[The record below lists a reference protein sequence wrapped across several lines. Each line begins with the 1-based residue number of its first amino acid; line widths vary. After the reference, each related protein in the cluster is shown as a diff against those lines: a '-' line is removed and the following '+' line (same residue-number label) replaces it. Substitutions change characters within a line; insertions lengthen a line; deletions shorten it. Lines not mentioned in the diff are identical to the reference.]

1 MGRSLVKWLLWGL
14 IVLVHLHGHRGCFEE
29 ERMSLLEIK
38 EEFVRSTPNAT
49 IRYYLPTSPARVYIL
64 PSWVDDYKSECCEWE
79 RVTCNST
86 TGHVTHLSLHNIW
99 EFDIELEESN
109 YYFSF
114 KDMVWFL
121 NVSLFESLKE
131 LRSLDLSFN
140 GIGGWIEHKGSE
152 SLLRLNKLES
162 LDLDANVFNQS
173 IIQSL
178 RLLTSLKNLNL
189 SSNALEG
196 SLPTKELSVF
206 EDLEI
211 LDLSN
216 NWLNGSETVQ
226 GSVSLLRLK
235 KLERLDLG
243 SNGFKR
249 SIIQSLRLLKS
260 LKTLSLQSNRLEG
273 SFPTEDFKNLSKL
286 SKLKHLDLGGNH
298 FDKGILRSLGALS
311 ALTSLKLDYTQM
323 EGPLYD
329 QDFASLRSLEVL
341 NLGGNNFNGSLPKYL
356 ANLRSLEVLNLGV
369 NNFNGS
375 FPKCLCG
382 LKKLE
387 ELDLSWNSFEG
398 TLPSC
403 LYNLTS
409 LQQLD
414 LKQNQFRGSTGICG
428 LKKLEELDL
437 SGNSFEGTLPS
448 CLCNLTSLQQ
458 LDLKGN
464 QFRGNIS
471 SLIAGL
477 TSLKYID
484 LNHNLF
490 EGLSFGSFANHSKL
504 ELFQFECLDNEKFD
518 IETENSDWVPLFQLE
533 SLVISNCSL
542 NKLSH
547 QLPTF
552 LFHQHSLRKLDLSHN
567 GLKGPFPDWLFR
579 NNTRLKS
586 AFLNHNSFTGH
597 FHLPLCLN
605 STYVIDM
612 SNNQLNGK
620 LQRNIGEILP
630 NIRNLLLSNN
640 SFTGSLPSSFGNMSL
655 LGTLDVSLNNFSGE
669 VPKDLFVGCSR
680 LWTLVLSNNYFDG
693 HLDWVHLFNLSEL
706 HILNINHNQFS
717 GAMPNEL
724 PNSVAISILD
734 VSNNKMS
741 GRIPTWICNLTDV
754 DGILMQNNNFEG
766 QIPCETI
773 TSEFLDLSH
782 NLLDGSL
789 PLWSSTRLKHLHL
802 EENNFSGSIPEP
814 FLNMSELWTL
824 DLSDNKLSGSIP
836 SAISK
841 TSNLKILL
849 LGGNH
854 LSGNISTQLCQLT
867 NITLMDLSRNLF
879 SGTIP
884 HCFGHTLSFGIFEIY
899 WGTEFVT
906 PITPFDGT
914 HDLVYNLEVEINF
927 VTKYRL
933 SSYKDHILTYMS
945 GLDLS
950 CNNLTGEIP
959 LELGQLQRIHAL
971 NLSHNQLTG
980 SIPKSFSDLTNVES
994 LDLSHNRLSGE
1005 IPPQLIELTFLE
1017 VFSVAYNNLSGRTP
1031 DMKAQF
1037 GTFDASSYDGNPFLC
1052 GLPLE
1057 KNCTKIYDSPTP
1069 MHSSDV
1075 SDEKW
1080 YKVDQTVFFTSFSVT
1095 YIMFCLGVI
1104 TVLYINTHWRL
1115 WCYNLVEDCM
1125 YSCYFSIAISLR
1137 KLSAYLYN

>member
-29 ERMSLLEIK
+29 ERMGLLEIK
-38 EEFVRSTPNAT
+38 EEFARSTPNAT
-49 IRYYLPTSPARVYIL
+49 IRDYLSPSRRVYIL

-79 RVTCNST
+79 RVTCDST

-99 EFDIELEESN
+99 EFDTEGLY
-109 YYFSF
+109 YYFIDTSEL

-131 LRSLDLSFN
+131 LRSLNLSFN
-140 GIGGWIEHKGSE
+140 GIGGWIEHKVSE

-162 LDLDANVFNQS
+162 LDLDSNIFNQS

-178 RLLTSLKNLNL
+178 RLLTSLKSLNL
-189 SSNALEG
+189 SYNALEG

-216 NWLNGSETVQ
+216 NRLNGSETVQ
-226 GSVSLLRLK
+226 GSISLLRLK

-260 LKTLSLQSNRLEG
+260 LKTLSLRYNNLEG
-273 SFPTEDFKNLSKL
+273 SFPIEELSVFEDLEKLDLSNNELNGSLTIQDFKNLSKL
-286 SKLKHLDLGGNH
+286 SKLKHLDLRGNH
-298 FDKGILRSLGALS
+298 FDEGILRSLGALS
-311 ALTSLKLDYTQM
+311 ALTSLKLDNNEM

-329 QDFASLRSLEVL
+329 QGNASLRSLEVL
-341 NLGGNNFNGSLPKYL
+341 NLGGNNFNGSLPK
-356 ANLRSLEVLNLGV
+356 
-369 NNFNGS
+369 
-375 FPKCLCG
+375 CLCG
-382 LKKLE
+382 LKRLE
-387 ELDLSWNSFEG
+387 ELDLSENSFEG

-414 LKQNQFRGSTGICG
+414 LY
-428 LKKLEELDL
+428 
-437 SGNSFEGTLPS
+437 
-448 CLCNLTSLQQ
+448 
-458 LDLKGN
+458 GN

-471 SLIAGL
+471 SWIVDL

-484 LNHNLF
+484 LNYNLF
-490 EGLSFGSFANHSKL
+490 EGLSFSLFANHSKL
-504 ELFQFECLDNEKFD
+504 ESFQFSCYNEKVD

-552 LFHQHSLRKLDLSHN
+552 LFHQHSLRELDLSHN

-579 NNTRLKS
+579 NNTRLES
-586 AFLNHNSFTGH
+586 AILDHNSFTGH

-605 STYVIDM
+605 STYVIDV

-630 NIRNLLLSNN
+630 NIQYLQLFNN

-655 LGTLDVSLNNFSGE
+655 LDTLDVSLNNFSGE
-669 VPKDLFVGCSR
+669 VPKDLFVGCSS
-680 LWTLVLSNNYFDG
+680 LSILVLSNNYFDG
-693 HLDWVHLFNLSEL
+693 HLDWVPLFNLSGL
-706 HILNINHNQFS
+706 YILNINHNQFS
-717 GAMPNEL
+717 GAIPNEL
-724 PNSVAISILD
+724 PNFVDFSILD

-741 GRIPTWICNLTDV
+741 GRIPTWICNSTYYG
-754 DGILMQNNNFEG
+754 GILMQNNNFEG

-824 DLSDNKLSGSIP
+824 DISDNKLSGSIP

-841 TSNLKILL
+841 TSNLRILL

-879 SGTIP
+879 FGTIP
-884 HCFGHTLSFGIFEIY
+884 HCFGHTLSFGIFEARYSQRAFGIFFNGSRDPAPY
-899 WGTEFVT
+899 VA
-906 PITPFDGT
+906 
-914 HDLVYNLEVEINF
+914 VEINF

-933 SSYKDHILTYMS
+933 SSYKGDILMYMS

-1057 KNCTKIYDSPTP
+1057 KNCTGRDDSPTP

-1075 SDEKW
+1075 SDERW

-1115 WCYNLVEDCM
+1115 WYYNLAEDCM

>member
-1 MGRSLVKWLLWGL
+1 MGRSLVKCLLWGL

-29 ERMSLLEIK
+29 ERMGLLEIK
-38 EEFVRSTPNAT
+38 EEFARSTPNAT
-49 IRYYLPTSPARVYIL
+49 IRDHLPPSLARAYIL

-86 TGHVTHLSLHNIW
+86 TGHVTHLSLQNIW
-99 EFDIELEESN
+99 EFDTEGPY
-109 YYFSF
+109 YYFLYTSDF

-131 LRSLDLSFN
+131 LRSLDLSYN
-140 GIGGWIEHKGSE
+140 AIGGWIEHKGSE

-162 LDLDANVFNQS
+162 LDLDANNFNRS

-178 RLLTSLKNLNL
+178 RLLTSLKSLNL
-189 SSNALEG
+189 SKNALEG

-206 EDLEI
+206 EDLEM
-211 LDLSN
+211 LDLSSN
-216 NWLNGSETVQ
+216 EFNGSLTVQ
-226 GSVSLLRLK
+226 
-235 KLERLDLG
+235 
-243 SNGFKR
+243 
-249 SIIQSLRLLKS
+249 
-260 LKTLSLQSNRLEG
+260 
-273 SFPTEDFKNLSKL
+273 DFKILSKL

-311 ALTSLKLDYTQM
+311 ALTSLKLDYNQM

-329 QDFASLRSLEVL
+329 QDLANLRSLEVLNLGDNNFNGSLPKYLANLRSLEVL

-356 ANLRSLEVLNLGV
+356 ANLRSLEVLNLGG

-375 FPKCLCG
+375 LPKCLCG

-387 ELDLSWNSFEG
+387 ELDLRGNSFEG

-414 LKQNQFRGSTGICG
+414 LN
-428 LKKLEELDL
+428 
-437 SGNSFEGTLPS
+437 
-448 CLCNLTSLQQ
+448 
-458 LDLKGN
+458 GN

-471 SLIAGL
+471 SLIVDL
-477 TSLKYID
+477 TSLKYVD
-484 LNHNLF
+484 LSYNLF
-490 EGLSFGSFANHSKL
+490 EGLSFSLFANHSKL
-504 ELFQFECLDNEKFD
+504 ESFQFRCDNEKVE
-518 IETENSDWVPLFQLE
+518 IEIENSDWVPLFNLE

-597 FHLPLCLN
+597 FHLSQCLN
-605 STYVIDM
+605 STYAIDV

-630 NIRNLLLSNN
+630 NIQYLQLFNN
-640 SFTGSLPSSFGNMSL
+640 SFTGYLPSSFGNMSL
-655 LGTLDVSLNNFSGE
+655 LDTLDVSLNNFSGE

-680 LWTLVLSNNYFDG
+680 LLILVLSNNYFDG
-693 HLDWVHLFNLSEL
+693 HLDWVPLSNLTWLS
-706 HILNINHNQFS
+706 ILKINHNQFS

-724 PNSVAISILD
+724 PNFVNIAILD

-741 GRIPTWICNLTDV
+741 GRIPTWICNLTSFG
-754 DGILMQNNNFEG
+754 GILMQNNNFEG

-782 NLLDGSL
+782 NLLHGSL

-802 EENNFSGSIPEP
+802 EENSFSGSIPEA
-814 FLNMSELWTL
+814 FLNMSELRTL
-824 DLSDNKLSGSIP
+824 DISDNKLSGSIP

-841 TSNLKILL
+841 TSNLRILL

-879 SGTIP
+879 FGTIP
-884 HCFGHTLSFGIFEIY
+884 HCFGHTLSFGTFEARY
-899 WGTEFVT
+899 LQWASGFGTS
-906 PITPFDGT
+906 FDGT
-914 HDLVYNLEVEINF
+914 GDLFYYLDVEINF

-933 SSYKDHILTYMS
+933 SSYKDDILTYMS

-959 LELGQLQRIHAL
+959 LELGQLQGIHAL

-980 SIPKSFSDLTNVES
+980 SIPKSFSGLTKVES

-1005 IPPQLIELTFLE
+1005 IPPKLIELTFLE

-1057 KNCTKIYDSPTP
+1057 KNCTKRYDSPTP

-1104 TVLYINTHWRL
+1104 TILYINTHWQL

-1125 YSCYFSIAISLR
+1125 YSCYFSIAITLR

>member
-1 MGRSLVKWLLWGL
+1 MRPIAFAKAWLLL
-14 IVLVHLHGHRGCFEE
+14 ML
-29 ERMSLLEIK
+29 SS
-38 EEFVRSTPNAT
+38 STKT
-49 IRYYLPTSPARVYIL
+49 
-64 PSWVDDYKSECCEWE
+64 
-79 RVTCNST
+79 
-86 TGHVTHLSLHNIW
+86 
-99 EFDIELEESN
+99 
-109 YYFSF
+109 
-114 KDMVWFL
+114 
-121 NVSLFESLKE
+121 
-131 LRSLDLSFN
+131 SLDTQN
-140 GIGGWIEHKGSE
+140 ECGS
-152 SLLRLNKLES
+152 
-162 LDLDANVFNQS
+162 
-173 IIQSL
+173 I
-178 RLLTSLKNLNL
+178 
-189 SSNALEG
+189 
-196 SLPTKELSVF
+196 
-206 EDLEI
+206 
-211 LDLSN
+211 
-216 NWLNGSETVQ
+216 
-226 GSVSLLRLK
+226 SLLRLK

-243 SNGFKR
+243 FNMFNR

-260 LKTLSLQSNRLEG
+260 LKTLSLSINHIEG
-273 SFPTEDFKNLSKL
+273 SFPAKELSVFEDLEM
-286 SKLKHLDLGGNH
+286 LDLSNNELNG
-298 FDKGILRSLGALS
+298 SL
-311 ALTSLKLDYTQM
+311 TI
-323 EGPLYD
+323 

-341 NLGGNNFNGSLPKYL
+341 NLGGNNFNGSL
-356 ANLRSLEVLNLGV
+356 
-369 NNFNGS
+369 
-375 FPKCLCG
+375 PKCLCG

-414 LKQNQFRGSTGICG
+414 LN
-428 LKKLEELDL
+428 
-437 SGNSFEGTLPS
+437 
-448 CLCNLTSLQQ
+448 
-458 LDLKGN
+458 GN

-471 SLIAGL
+471 SLIVDL

-484 LNHNLF
+484 LSYNLF
-490 EGLSFGSFANHSKL
+490 EGLSFSLFANLSKL
-504 ELFQFECLDNEKFD
+504 ESFQFRCDNKKVE
-518 IETENSDWVPLFQLE
+518 IEMENSNWVPLFKLE

-547 QLPTF
+547 QLMTF

-586 AFLNHNSFTGH
+586 ATLNHNSFTGH
-597 FHLPLCLN
+597 FHLSLCLN
-605 STYVIDM
+605 STYLIDV

-620 LQRNIGEILP
+620 LQQNIGEILP
-630 NIRNLLLSNN
+630 NIRYLKLSNN

-655 LGTLDVSLNNFSGE
+655 LDTLDVSLNNFSRE
-669 VPKDLFVGCSR
+669 VPKDLFVGCSM
-680 LWTLVLSNNYFDG
+680 LWILVLSNNYFDG
-693 HLDWVHLFNLSEL
+693 HLDWVPISNLTRLF
-706 HILNINHNQFS
+706 IFKINHNQFS

-724 PNSVAISILD
+724 PNVVNSAILSILD

-741 GRIPTWICNLTDV
+741 GRIPTWICNLTDFS
-754 DGILMQNNNFEG
+754 GILMQNNNFEG
-766 QIPCETI
+766 QIPCET
-773 TSEFLDLSH
+773 TTFELLDLSH

-789 PLWSSTRLKHLHL
+789 PLWSSTQLKHLHL

-814 FLNMSELWTL
+814 FFNMSELRTL
-824 DLSDNKLSGSIP
+824 DISDNKLSGSIP

-841 TSNLKILL
+841 ASNLRILL
-849 LGGNH
+849 LGGNQ
-854 LSGNISTQLCQLT
+854 LSGNISTQLCQLA

-879 SGTIP
+879 FGTIP
-884 HCFGHTLSFGIFEIY
+884 RCFGHTLSSDIFDAQY
-899 WGTEFVT
+899 WASSFSSS
-906 PITPFDGT
+906 FDDT
-914 HDLVYNLEVEINF
+914 SDSVYYLDVEINF
-927 VTKYRL
+927 VTKYRP
-933 SSYKDHILTYMS
+933 SSYKDDILTYMS

-1057 KNCTKIYDSPTP
+1057 KNCTRRDDSLTP
-1069 MHSSDV
+1069 MHSSEV

-1080 YKVDQTVFFTSFSVT
+1080 YKVDQTVFFTSFLVT
-1095 YIMFCLGVI
+1095 YIMFCVGVI
-1104 TVLYINTHWRL
+1104 TVLYINTQWRL
-1115 WCYNLVEDCM
+1115 RCYNLVEDCM
-1125 YSCYFSIAISLR
+1125 YSCYFSISITLR

>member
-1 MGRSLVKWLLWGL
+1 MGRSLVKCLLWGL
-14 IVLVHLHGHRGCFEE
+14 IVLVHLQGHRGCFEE
-29 ERMSLLEIK
+29 ERMGLLEIK
-38 EEFVRSTPNAT
+38 EEFVRSTPNET
-49 IRYYLPTSPARVYIL
+49 FQESIKYYLSSGVYPLSGGHIL
-64 PSWVDDYKSECCEWE
+64 PSWVDDHKSECCEWE

-99 EFDIELEESN
+99 EFDIESDI
-109 YYFSF
+109 YFNSPFYF

-121 NVSLFESLKE
+121 NVSLFESFKE
-131 LRSLDLSFN
+131 LRSLDLSYN

-152 SLLRLNKLES
+152 SLLRLIKLES
-162 LDLDANVFNQS
+162 LDLDCNIFNRS
-173 IIQSL
+173 IIHSL
-178 RLLTSLKNLNL
+178 RLLTSLKSLNL
-189 SSNALEG
+189 SYNELEG
-196 SLPTKELSVF
+196 SLPTK
-206 EDLEI
+206 
-211 LDLSN
+211 
-216 NWLNGSETVQ
+216 GSI
-226 GSVSLLRLK
+226 SLLRLK
-235 KLERLDLG
+235 KLGRLDLG
-243 SNGFKR
+243 FNMFNR

-260 LKTLSLQSNRLEG
+260 LKTLSLSDNRLEG
-273 SFPTEDFKNLSKL
+273 SFPAKELSVFEDLEMLDLSKNELNGSPTIQDFRCL
-286 SKLKHLDLGGNH
+286 SKLKHLDLGDNH
-298 FDKGILRSLGALS
+298 FKREILRSLGTLS
-311 ALTSLKLDYTQM
+311 ALTSLKLDFNHM

-341 NLGGNNFNGSLPKYL
+341 NLHGNNFNGSL
-356 ANLRSLEVLNLGV
+356 
-369 NNFNGS
+369 
-375 FPKCLCG
+375 PKCLCG

-387 ELDLSWNSFEG
+387 ELDLCWNSFEG

-414 LKQNQFRGSTGICG
+414 LN
-428 LKKLEELDL
+428 
-437 SGNSFEGTLPS
+437 
-448 CLCNLTSLQQ
+448 
-458 LDLKGN
+458 GN

-471 SLIAGL
+471 SLIVDL

-484 LNHNLF
+484 LSYNLF
-490 EGLSFGSFANHSKL
+490 EGLSFSLFANHSKL
-504 ELFQFECLDNEKFD
+504 ESFQFRCDNKKAE
-518 IETENSDWVPLFQLE
+518 IEMENSNWVPLFKLE

-542 NKLSH
+542 NKQSH
-547 QLPTF
+547 QLMTF
-552 LFHQHSLRKLDLSHN
+552 LFHQHSLRILDLSHN

-586 AFLNHNSFTGH
+586 AILNHNSFTGH
-597 FHLPLCLN
+597 FHLSLCLN
-605 STYVIDM
+605 STYVIDV

-620 LQRNIGEILP
+620 LQQNIGEILP
-630 NIRNLLLSNN
+630 NIRYLQLSDN

-655 LGTLDVSLNNFSGE
+655 LDTLDVSLNNFSGE
-669 VPKDLFVGCSR
+669 VPKDLFVGCSM
-680 LWTLVLSNNYFDG
+680 LSNLVLSNNYFEG
-693 HLDWVHLFNLSEL
+693 HLDWVPVFNLTEL
-706 HILNINHNQFS
+706 FIFKINHNQFS

-724 PNSVAISILD
+724 PNFVDITFSSFLD

-741 GRIPTWICNLTDV
+741 GRIPTWICNLTDFG
-754 DGILMQNNNFEG
+754 GILMQNNNFEG

-773 TSEFLDLSH
+773 SFELLDLSH

-789 PLWSSTRLKHLHL
+789 PLWSSTRLRHLHL

-814 FLNMSELWTL
+814 FLNMSELRTL
-824 DLSDNKLSGSIP
+824 DISDNKLSGSIP

-841 TSNLKILL
+841 ASNLGILL
-849 LGGNH
+849 LGGNQ

-879 SGTIP
+879 FGTIP
-884 HCFGHTLSFGIFEIY
+884 RCLGHTLSFGIFEAQYEATAFIISFGDTGSSLY
-899 WGTEFVT
+899 YL
-906 PITPFDGT
+906 D
-914 HDLVYNLEVEINF
+914 VEISF

-933 SSYKDHILTYMS
+933 SSYKNDILTYMS

-959 LELGQLQRIHAL
+959 LELGQLQGILAL

-980 SIPKSFSDLTNVES
+980 SIPKSFSNLTEVES

-1031 DMKAQF
+1031 DRKAQF

-1057 KNCTKIYDSPTP
+1057 KNCTRRDDSPTP

-1080 YKVDQTVFFTSFSVT
+1080 YKVDQMVFFTSFSVT
-1095 YIMFCLGVI
+1095 YIIFCLGVI
-1104 TVLYINTHWRL
+1104 AVLYINTHWRL
-1115 WCYNLVEDCM
+1115 RCYNLVEDCM
-1125 YSCYFSIAISLR
+1125 YSCYFSVVITLR
-1137 KLSAYLYN
+1137 KLSVCLYN

>member
-1 MGRSLVKWLLWGL
+1 MGQSLVKCLLWGL

-29 ERMSLLEIK
+29 ERMGLLEIK

-49 IRYYLPTSPARVYIL
+49 IQESSIYFLRSGVCHLSGGHIL
-64 PSWVDDYKSECCEWE
+64 PSWVYDHKSECCEWE

-99 EFDIELEESN
+99 EFDIEPGF
-109 YYFSF
+109 YFYSPFDF
-114 KDMVWFL
+114 KHMVWFL
-121 NVSLFESLKE
+121 DVSLFESFKE
-131 LRSLDLSFN
+131 LRSLDLSLN
-140 GIGGWIEHKGSE
+140 AIGGWIEHKGSE

-162 LDLDANVFNQS
+162 LDLDCNIFNWS
-173 IIQSL
+173 IIHSL
-178 RLLTSLKNLNL
+178 RLLTSLKSLNL
-189 SSNALEG
+189 SYNALEG
-196 SLPTKELSVF
+196 SLTTK
-206 EDLEI
+206 
-211 LDLSN
+211 
-216 NWLNGSETVQ
+216 G
-226 GSVSLLRLK
+226 
-235 KLERLDLG
+235 
-243 SNGFKR
+243 
-249 SIIQSLRLLKS
+249 
-260 LKTLSLQSNRLEG
+260 
-273 SFPTEDFKNLSKL
+273 
-286 SKLKHLDLGGNH
+286 
-298 FDKGILRSLGALS
+298 
-311 ALTSLKLDYTQM
+311 
-323 EGPLYD
+323 
-329 QDFASLRSLEVL
+329 
-341 NLGGNNFNGSLPKYL
+341 
-356 ANLRSLEVLNLGV
+356 
-369 NNFNGS
+369 
-375 FPKCLCG
+375 LCG

-387 ELDLSWNSFEG
+387 ELDLSQNSFEG

-414 LKQNQFRGSTGICG
+414 LN
-428 LKKLEELDL
+428 
-437 SGNSFEGTLPS
+437 
-448 CLCNLTSLQQ
+448 
-458 LDLKGN
+458 GN

-471 SLIAGL
+471 SLIVDL

-484 LNHNLF
+484 LSYNLF
-490 EGLSFGSFANHSKL
+490 EGLSFSLFANLSKL
-504 ELFQFECLDNEKFD
+504 ESFQFRCDNKKVE
-518 IETENSDWVPLFQLE
+518 IEMENSNWVPLFKLE

-547 QLPTF
+547 QLMTF

-586 AFLNHNSFTGH
+586 ATLNHNSFTGH
-597 FHLPLCLN
+597 FHLSLCLN
-605 STYVIDM
+605 STYVIDV

-620 LQRNIGEILP
+620 LQQNIGEILP
-630 NIRNLLLSNN
+630 NIRYLKLSDN

-655 LGTLDVSLNNFSGE
+655 LDTLDVSLNNFSGE
-669 VPKDLFVGCSR
+669 VPKDLFVGCSM
-680 LWTLVLSNNYFDG
+680 LWILVLSNNYFDG
-693 HLDWVHLFNLSEL
+693 HLDWVPISNLTRLF
-706 HILNINHNQFS
+706 IFKINHNQFS
-717 GAMPNEL
+717 GAMPNKL
-724 PNSVAISILD
+724 PNFVKIVLLAILD

-741 GRIPTWICNLTDV
+741 GRIPTWICNLTNIG
-754 DGILMQNNNFEG
+754 GILMQNNNFEG
-766 QIPCETI
+766 QIPCET
-773 TSEFLDLSH
+773 TTYEFLDLSH

-789 PLWSSTRLKHLHL
+789 PLWSSTQLKHLHL

-814 FLNMSELWTL
+814 FLNMSELRTL
-824 DLSDNKLSGSIP
+824 DISDNKLSGSIP

-841 TSNLKILL
+841 ASNLRILL
-849 LGGNH
+849 LGGNQ

-879 SGTIP
+879 FGTIP
-884 HCFGHTLSFGIFEIY
+884 CCFGHTLSFGIFEAQNWARGI
-899 WGTEFVT
+899 GSFVDDAGDSA
-906 PITPFDGT
+906 FYYLD
-914 HDLVYNLEVEINF
+914 VEINF

-933 SSYKDHILTYMS
+933 SSYKDDILTYMS

-1057 KNCTKIYDSPTP
+1057 KNCTRRDDSPTP

-1080 YKVDQTVFFTSFSVT
+1080 YKVDQTVFFTSFLVT
-1095 YIMFCLGVI
+1095 YIMFCVGVASSI
-1104 TVLYINTHWRL
+1104 SRNFYCNEFYI
-1115 WCYNLVEDCM
+1115 YVDE
-1125 YSCYFSIAISLR
+1125 
-1137 KLSAYLYN
+1137 

>member
-29 ERMSLLEIK
+29 ERMGLLEIK
-38 EEFVRSTPNAT
+38 EEFVRSTPNET
-49 IRYYLPTSPARVYIL
+49 IQESIKYLIPSGVYPLFGGHIL
-64 PSWVDDYKSECCEWE
+64 PSWVDDHKSECCEWE

-99 EFDIELEESN
+99 EFDVYF
-109 YYFSF
+109 YYPFDF
-114 KDMVWFL
+114 EDMVWFL
-121 NVSLFESLKE
+121 NVSLFESFKE

-140 GIGGWIEHKGSE
+140 AIGGWIEHKGSE
-152 SLLRLNKLES
+152 SLLRLNRLES
-162 LDLDANVFNQS
+162 LDLDCNIFNRS
-173 IIQSL
+173 IIHSL
-178 RLLTSLKNLNL
+178 RLLTSLKSLNL
-189 SSNALEG
+189 SYNALEG

-211 LDLSN
+211 LDLRN
-216 NWLNGSETVQ
+216 NWLNGSETIQ
-226 GSVSLLRLK
+226 GSISLLRLK
-235 KLERLDLG
+235 KLGRLDLG
-243 SNGFKR
+243 SNRFNR

-260 LKTLSLQSNRLEG
+260 LKTLSLSDNYWEG
-273 SFPTEDFKNLSKL
+273 SFPAKELSVFEDLEMLDLSNNKLNGSLTIQDFKCL
-286 SKLKHLDLGGNH
+286 SKLKHLDLGGNY
-298 FDKGILRSLGALS
+298 FKREILRSLGTLS
-311 ALTSLKLDYTQM
+311 ALTSLKLDFNQM

-329 QDFASLRSLEVL
+329 QD
-341 NLGGNNFNGSLPKYL
+341 L
-356 ANLRSLEVLNLGV
+356 ANLRSLEVLNLAG
-369 NNFNGS
+369 NYFNGS
-375 FPKCLCG
+375 LPKCLCG

-387 ELDLSWNSFEG
+387 ELDLGWNSFEG

-414 LKQNQFRGSTGICG
+414 LN
-428 LKKLEELDL
+428 
-437 SGNSFEGTLPS
+437 
-448 CLCNLTSLQQ
+448 
-458 LDLKGN
+458 GN

-471 SLIAGL
+471 SLIVDL

-484 LNHNLF
+484 LSYNLF
-490 EGLSFGSFANHSKL
+490 EGLSFSLFANHSKL
-504 ELFQFECLDNEKFD
+504 ESFQFRCDNKKVE
-518 IETENSDWVPLFQLE
+518 IEMENSDWVPLFKLE

-542 NKLSH
+542 NKQSH
-547 QLPTF
+547 QLMTF
-552 LFHQHSLRKLDLSHN
+552 LSHQHSLRKLDLSHN

-579 NNTRLKS
+579 NNTRIKS
-586 AFLNHNSFTGH
+586 ATLNHNSFTGH
-597 FHLPLCLN
+597 FHLSLCLN
-605 STYVIDM
+605 STYVIDV

-620 LQRNIGEILP
+620 LQQNIGEILP
-630 NIRNLLLSNN
+630 NIRYLQLSDN

-655 LGTLDVSLNNFSGE
+655 LDTLDVSLNNFSGE
-669 VPKDLFVGCSR
+669 VPKDLFVGCSM
-680 LWTLVLSNNYFDG
+680 LSILVLSNNYFDG
-693 HLDWVHLFNLSEL
+693 HLDWVPISNLTRL
-706 HILNINHNQFS
+706 YIFKINHNQFS

-724 PNSVAISILD
+724 PNFVNIARLFILD

-741 GRIPTWICNLTDV
+741 GRIPTWICNLTDFG
-754 DGILMQNNNFEG
+754 GILMQNNNFEG
-766 QIPCETI
+766 QIPCET
-773 TSEFLDLSH
+773 TTFELLDLSH

-814 FLNMSELWTL
+814 FLNMSELRTL
-824 DLSDNKLSGSIP
+824 DISDNKLSGSIP

-841 TSNLKILL
+841 ASNLRILL
-849 LGGNH
+849 LGGNQ

-879 SGTIP
+879 FGTIP
-884 HCFGHTLSFGIFEIY
+884 RCFGHTLSFGIFDAQY
-899 WGTEFVT
+899 WASGFRSG
-906 PITPFDGT
+906 DS
-914 HDLVYNLEVEINF
+914 VYYLDVEINF

-933 SSYKDHILTYMS
+933 SSYKDDILTYMS

-959 LELGQLQRIHAL
+959 LELGQLQGIHAL

-980 SIPKSFSDLTNVES
+980 SIPKSFSDLTKVES

-1057 KNCTKIYDSPTP
+1057 KNCTRRDDSPTP
-1069 MHSSDV
+1069 MHSSEV

-1080 YKVDQTVFFTSFSVT
+1080 YKVDQTVFFTSFLVT
-1095 YIMFCLGVI
+1095 YIMFCVGVI
-1104 TVLYINTHWRL
+1104 TVLYINTQWRL
-1115 WCYNLVEDCM
+1115 RCYNLVEDCM
-1125 YSCYFSIAISLR
+1125 YSCYFSISITLR
-1137 KLSAYLYN
+1137 KFSAYLYN

>member
-29 ERMSLLEIK
+29 ERMGLLEIK
-38 EEFVRSTPNAT
+38 EEFVRSTPNET
-49 IRYYLPTSPARVYIL
+49 FQESIKYYLPSGVYHLSGGHIL
-64 PSWVDDYKSECCEWE
+64 PSWVDDHKSECCEWE

-86 TGHVTHLSLHNIW
+86 TGHVTHLSLHNIL
-99 EFDIELEESN
+99 EFNTDYI
-109 YYFSF
+109 YYPYYSSDF

-121 NVSLFESLKE
+121 NVSLFESFKE
-131 LRSLDLSFN
+131 LRSLDLSLN
-140 GIGGWIEHKGSE
+140 AIGGWIEHKGSE

-162 LDLDANVFNQS
+162 LDLDCNIFNRS
-173 IIQSL
+173 IIHSL
-178 RLLTSLKNLNL
+178 RLLTSLKSLNL
-189 SSNALEG
+189 SYNALEG

-211 LDLSN
+211 LDLRN
-216 NWLNGSETVQ
+216 NRLNGSETV
-226 GSVSLLRLK
+226 
-235 KLERLDLG
+235 
-243 SNGFKR
+243 
-249 SIIQSLRLLKS
+249 
-260 LKTLSLQSNRLEG
+260 
-273 SFPTEDFKNLSKL
+273 
-286 SKLKHLDLGGNH
+286 
-298 FDKGILRSLGALS
+298 
-311 ALTSLKLDYTQM
+311 
-323 EGPLYD
+323 

-341 NLGGNNFNGSLPKYL
+341 NLRGNNFNGSL
-356 ANLRSLEVLNLGV
+356 
-369 NNFNGS
+369 
-375 FPKCLCG
+375 PKCLCG

-387 ELDLSWNSFEG
+387 EIDLSWNSFEG

-414 LKQNQFRGSTGICG
+414 LK
-428 LKKLEELDL
+428 
-437 SGNSFEGTLPS
+437 
-448 CLCNLTSLQQ
+448 
-458 LDLKGN
+458 GN

-471 SLIAGL
+471 SLIVDL
-477 TSLKYID
+477 TSLKYIH
-484 LNHNLF
+484 LSYNLF
-490 EGLSFGSFANHSKL
+490 EGLSFNLFANLSKL
-504 ELFQFECLDNEKFD
+504 ESFQFRCDNKKVE
-518 IETENSDWVPLFQLE
+518 IEMENSNWVPLFKLE

-552 LFHQHSLRKLDLSHN
+552 LFHQHSLRELDLSHN

-579 NNTRLKS
+579 NNTRLEHFK
-586 AFLNHNSFTGH
+586 LNDNSFSGH
-597 FHLPLCLN
+597 FHLPLFLN
-605 STYVIDM
+605 STYVIDV

-620 LQRNIGEILP
+620 LQQNIGEILP
-630 NIRNLLLSNN
+630 NIRYLKLSDNY
-640 SFTGSLPSSFGNMSL
+640 FTGSLPSSFGNMSL
-655 LGTLDVSLNNFSGE
+655 LNTLDVFLNNFSGE
-669 VPKDLFVGCSR
+669 LPKDLFVGCSM
-680 LWTLVLSNNYFDG
+680 LSILVLSNNYFDG
-693 HLDWVHLFNLSEL
+693 HLDWVPISNLTDLF
-706 HILNINHNQFS
+706 IFKINHNQFS

-724 PNSVAISILD
+724 PNFANIAPLSILD

-741 GRIPTWICNLTDV
+741 GRIPTWICNFTFIN
-754 DGILMQNNNFEG
+754 GILMQNNNFEG
-766 QIPCETI
+766 QIPCETA
-773 TSEFLDLSH
+773 TFVLLDLSH

-789 PLWSSTRLKHLHL
+789 PLWSSTQLKHLHL

-814 FLNMSELWTL
+814 FLNMSELRTL
-824 DLSDNKLSGSIP
+824 DISDNKLSGSIP

-841 TSNLKILL
+841 ASNLRILL
-849 LGGNH
+849 LGGNQ

-879 SGTIP
+879 FGTIP
-884 HCFGHTLSFGIFEIY
+884 RCFGHTLSFGIFDAQY
-899 WGTEFVT
+899 WASRFGSS
-906 PITPFDGT
+906 FDG
-914 HDLVYNLEVEINF
+914 DSVYYLDVEIDF

-933 SSYKDHILTYMS
+933 SSYKDDILTYMS

-959 LELGQLQRIHAL
+959 LELGQLQGIHAL
-971 NLSHNQLTG
+971 NFSHNQLTG
-980 SIPKSFSDLTNVES
+980 SIPKSFSDLTQVES

-1057 KNCTKIYDSPTP
+1057 KNCTRRDDSPTP

-1080 YKVDQTVFFTSFSVT
+1080 YKVDQTVFFSSFLVT
-1095 YIMFCLGVI
+1095 YIMFCVGVI

-1115 WCYNLVEDCM
+1115 RCYNLVEDCL
-1125 YSCYFSIAISLR
+1125 YSCYFSISITLR

>member
-1 MGRSLVKWLLWGL
+1 MGRSLVKCLLWGL
-14 IVLVHLHGHRGCFEE
+14 IVLVHLQGHRGCFEE
-29 ERMSLLEIK
+29 ERMGLLEIK
-38 EEFVRSTPNAT
+38 EEFVRSTPNET
-49 IRYYLPTSPARVYIL
+49 FQESIKYYLSSGVYPLSGGHIL
-64 PSWVDDYKSECCEWE
+64 PSWVDDHKSECCEWE

-99 EFDIELEESN
+99 EFDIESDI
-109 YYFSF
+109 YFNSPFYF

-121 NVSLFESLKE
+121 NVSLFESFKE
-131 LRSLDLSFN
+131 LRSLDLSYN

-152 SLLRLNKLES
+152 SLLRLIKLES
-162 LDLDANVFNQS
+162 LDLDCNIFNRS
-173 IIQSL
+173 IIHSL
-178 RLLTSLKNLNL
+178 RLLTSLKSLNL
-189 SSNALEG
+189 SYNELEG

-211 LDLSN
+211 LDLRN
-216 NWLNGSETVQ
+216 NQLNGFETV
-226 GSVSLLRLK
+226 
-235 KLERLDLG
+235 
-243 SNGFKR
+243 
-249 SIIQSLRLLKS
+249 
-260 LKTLSLQSNRLEG
+260 
-273 SFPTEDFKNLSKL
+273 
-286 SKLKHLDLGGNH
+286 
-298 FDKGILRSLGALS
+298 
-311 ALTSLKLDYTQM
+311 
-323 EGPLYD
+323 

-341 NLGGNNFNGSLPKYL
+341 NLHGNNFNGSL
-356 ANLRSLEVLNLGV
+356 
-369 NNFNGS
+369 
-375 FPKCLCG
+375 PKCLCG

-387 ELDLSWNSFEG
+387 ELDLCWNSFEG

-414 LKQNQFRGSTGICG
+414 LN
-428 LKKLEELDL
+428 
-437 SGNSFEGTLPS
+437 
-448 CLCNLTSLQQ
+448 
-458 LDLKGN
+458 GN

-471 SLIAGL
+471 SLIVDL

-484 LNHNLF
+484 LSYNLF
-490 EGLSFGSFANHSKL
+490 EGLSFSLFANHSKL
-504 ELFQFECLDNEKFD
+504 ESFQFRCDNKKAE
-518 IETENSDWVPLFQLE
+518 IEMENSNWVPLFKLE

-542 NKLSH
+542 NKQSH
-547 QLPTF
+547 QLMTF
-552 LFHQHSLRKLDLSHN
+552 LFHQHSLRILDLSHN

-586 AFLNHNSFTGH
+586 AILNHNSFTGH
-597 FHLPLCLN
+597 FHLSLCLN
-605 STYVIDM
+605 STYVIDV

-620 LQRNIGEILP
+620 LQQNIGEILP
-630 NIRNLLLSNN
+630 NIRYLQLSDN

-655 LGTLDVSLNNFSGE
+655 LDTLDVSLNNFSGE
-669 VPKDLFVGCSR
+669 VPKDLFVGCSM
-680 LWTLVLSNNYFDG
+680 LSNLVLSNNYFEG
-693 HLDWVHLFNLSEL
+693 HLDWVPVFNLTEL
-706 HILNINHNQFS
+706 FIFKINHNQFS

-724 PNSVAISILD
+724 PNFVDITFSSFLD

-741 GRIPTWICNLTDV
+741 GRIPTWICNLTDFG
-754 DGILMQNNNFEG
+754 GILMQNNNFEG

-773 TSEFLDLSH
+773 SFELLDLSH

-789 PLWSSTRLKHLHL
+789 PLWSSTRLRHLHL

-814 FLNMSELWTL
+814 FLNMSELRTL
-824 DLSDNKLSGSIP
+824 DISDNKLSGSIP

-841 TSNLKILL
+841 ASNLGILL
-849 LGGNH
+849 LGGNQ

-879 SGTIP
+879 FGTIP
-884 HCFGHTLSFGIFEIY
+884 RCLGHTLSFGIFEAQYEATAFIISFGDTGSSLY
-899 WGTEFVT
+899 YL
-906 PITPFDGT
+906 D
-914 HDLVYNLEVEINF
+914 VEISF

-933 SSYKDHILTYMS
+933 SSYKNDILTYMS

-959 LELGQLQRIHAL
+959 LELGQLQGILAL

-980 SIPKSFSDLTNVES
+980 SIPKSFSNLTEVES

-1031 DMKAQF
+1031 DRKAQF

-1057 KNCTKIYDSPTP
+1057 KNCTRRDDSPTP

-1080 YKVDQTVFFTSFSVT
+1080 YKVDQMVFFTSFSVT
-1095 YIMFCLGVI
+1095 YIIFCLGVI
-1104 TVLYINTHWRL
+1104 AVLYINTHWRL
-1115 WCYNLVEDCM
+1115 RCYNLVEDCM
-1125 YSCYFSIAISLR
+1125 YSCYFSVVITLR
-1137 KLSAYLYN
+1137 KLSVCLYN